1 MGEARGNAKPRRIEH
16 PAETH
21 PTPIRNWDEV
31 DHCRLSRQPSA
42 GVWRASCYTGGV
54 IIAARDRSREAPDRR
69 LPRRALVLAFGV
81 AAWSVFVVVIE
92 VHASRRA
99 MTIGPDPDELSTVA
113 TWGGAVVALVA
124 MGAALVACAAI
135 HRARLRVARWA
146 LALAAIAGL
155 LGVVGAVLSV
165 LALVSLPRPGP
176 MTNPDPGF

>member
-1 MGEARGNAKPRRIEH
+1 
-16 PAETH
+16 
-21 PTPIRNWDEV
+21 
-31 DHCRLSRQPSA
+31 
-42 GVWRASCYTGGV
+42 
-54 IIAARDRSREAPDRR
+54 
-69 LPRRALVLAFGV
+69 
-81 AAWSVFVVVIE
+81 
-92 VHASRRA
+92 

-165 LALVSLPRPGP
+165 LALVSLPPPGP